1 MPEMEKE
8 TRSHRVHTM
17 NILNRRAREKQL
29 WIGKLEVR
37 PMKGSTVLGDSAGAF
52 VNLVTW
58 SHDPEEYRRNAD
70 LVLGELGLFIVDVE
84 NPEPVSIR
92 KEKAVFEEGVMD
104 MIDRAEGN
112 ANAIIYGT
120 FHKWGRDTA

>member
-1 MPEMEKE
+1 MPALPRTPAERPEMVNIWQVLDFVESASPVCPRNPRISMPEMQKE

-29 WIGKLEVR
+29 WIGKVEVR

-70 LVLGELGLFIVDVE
+70 LVLGELGLFIV
-84 NPEPVSIR
+84 
-92 KEKAVFEEGVMD
+92 
-104 MIDRAEGN
+104 
-112 ANAIIYGT
+112 
-120 FHKWGRDTA
+120 